1 MKERHIMN
9 DINEIVFE
17 VYKGVLEMDYS
28 KNNKESI
35 VAKIKKIVRYLFS
48 GYIFEVSKIRNKL
61 SESNHYENKGVNE
74 ELQDRIVVYT
84 VSTGRYDEIKEPI
97 YKDPGI
103 DYFVFTEQELG
114 PDSVWRKK
122 YIPNNLKE
130 KYTSLELARYIK
142 THPHEFFEDY
152 TYSIFIDG
160 NIRITCDIKP
170 LISDMIFSEKKM
182 AIHEHQ
188 VRDCVYQEAKAVFA
202 AGKANYV
209 DLCKQMKMYERE
221 GFPKHFGL
229 FETNIVIREHNDL
242 MCKKIMNDWWNEME
256 KHTKRDQLSFTFAL
270 WKNGLRKDV
279 IHSLGN
285 NSRRNPY
292 FIVDSHR

>member
-1 MKERHIMN
+1 MN

-17 VYKGVLEMDYS
+17 VYKSVLEMDYS
-28 KNNKESI
+28 KNNKENI
-35 VAKIKKIVRYLFS
+35 VDKTKKVMRYLFS
-48 GYIFEVSKIRNKL
+48 GYIFEISKIRTKL
-61 SESNHYENKGVNE
+61 EESNHYKNKESNE
-74 ELQDRIVVYT
+74 EIQGGIVVYT
-84 VSTGRYDEIKEPI
+84 VSTGLYDEIKEPI
-97 YKDPGI
+97 YKDSSI
-103 DYFVFTEQELG
+103 DYFVFTEQEI
-114 PDSVWRKK
+114 SSSSMWRKK
-122 YIPNNLKE
+122 NIPGRLKE

-142 THPHEFFEDY
+142 THPHEFFENY
-152 TYSIFIDG
+152 EYSIFIDG
-160 NIRITCDIKP
+160 NVRITCDIKP
-170 LISDMIFSEKKM
+170 LIKDMIFSEKKI

-209 DLCKQMKMYERE
+209 DLCKQMKMYKRE

-242 MCKKIMNDWWNEME
+242 VCKNIMDDWWKEME
-256 KHTKRDQLSFTFAL
+256 KHTKRDQLSFTVAL